1 MTMDKIPTITVRV
14 AEDGTLID
22 VDVEGQRAP
31 TELIETK
38 PSEPM
43 PPFGDEKFKDG
54 FRPWL
59 AG

>member
-1 MTMDKIPTITVRV
+1 MDKIPTITVRV

-31 TELIETK
+31 TELIETT
-38 PSEPM
+38 PGEPM
-43 PPFGDEKFKDG
+43 PSFGDEKFKDG